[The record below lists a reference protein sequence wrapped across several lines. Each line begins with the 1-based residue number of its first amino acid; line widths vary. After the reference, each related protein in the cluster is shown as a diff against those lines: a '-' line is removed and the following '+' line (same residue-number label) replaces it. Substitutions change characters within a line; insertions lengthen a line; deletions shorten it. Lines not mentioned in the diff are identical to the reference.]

1 MSRGRS
7 RGPCDTPGV
16 QALVTAGAGFLLA
29 VLWFDLMFDVQVIPH
44 RRTELPEPVVASIS
58 TYYRRVTT
66 EAGRMSRL
74 VALVMVVTVVAII
87 VEIARSDGPP
97 VARWLSLVLAVVPI
111 GVAATR
117 TVPRAVRLG
126 ARRDP
131 HHVQATAARSICT
144 EHLFCLGSIAAL
156 LVVQLVW
163 MG

>member
-1 MSRGRS
+1 
-7 RGPCDTPGV
+7 V

-131 HHVQATAARSICT
+131 LHVQATAARSICT

>member
-131 HHVQATAARSICT
+131 LHVQATAARSICT

>member
-1 MSRGRS
+1 M
-7 RGPCDTPGV
+7 
-16 QALVTAGAGFLLA
+16 
-29 VLWFDLMFDVQVIPH
+29 MFDVQVIPH

-131 HHVQATAARSICT
+131 LHVQATAARSICT

>member
-1 MSRGRS
+1 M
-7 RGPCDTPGV
+7 
-16 QALVTAGAGFLLA
+16 LA

-131 HHVQATAARSICT
+131 LHVQATAARSICT

>member
-74 VALVMVVTVVAII
+74 VALVMVVTLVAII
-87 VEIARSDGPP
+87 VDIVRSDGPP

-131 HHVQATAARSICT
+131 LHVQATAARSICT